1 MPPFQDYK
9 ISLRKKSSQ
18 QGLMLG
24 WNTCYFF
31 LVEIPRLL
39 LLRACS
45 WKFLEFFVGK
55 GLAGPCQVSTWCL
68 CLRWSYAPVQTS
80 SFYRGCCLG
89 WAGQVLSLKKARF
102 SIPVMSGTWLASTS
116 SWGPSAPLHLSL
128 PLLAQ
133 ALTSLVWGTQWPPA
147 GPCLHFPTYNLCFTE
162 ASVVVYCCYNKWTQ
176 N

>member
-1 MPPFQDYK
+1 
-9 ISLRKKSSQ
+9 
-18 QGLMLG
+18 MLG

-68 CLRWSYAPVQTS
+68 CLEVVLRPCANFLLLQRVLPRVS
-80 SFYRGCCLG
+80 
-89 WAGQVLSLKKARF
+89 WAGPEPKESPLQHSSNVWNLTGQYL
-102 SIPVMSGTWLASTS
+102 P
-116 SWGPSAPLHLSL
+116 SWGPSAPLHLSAAAV
-128 PLLAQ
+128 AQ

-147 GPCLHFPTYNLCFTE
+147 GPCLHFPLLIICVLQKPVCS
-162 ASVVVYCCYNKWTQ
+162 SVLLL
-176 N
+176 